1 MADFT
6 HMAARLAFSKGIDIM
21 LRKMQK
27 DRVRGMLDLVDV
39 VEKYVGDMFTKE
51 KYDNIRGMIRDPNEK
66 WNIYVNRLL
75 DELDP
80 NVLKMTLLN
89 LGFEA
94 MFHGTKTIRANREKY
109 DCNIPWLIL
118 MDPTSACNLHCVG
131 CWAAEYGNRLNL
143 SYEDL
148 DRVVTQGKELGIYF
162 YMFTGGEPLV
172 RKSDILRLCRKHRD
186 VAFHAY
192 TNGTLIDDAFA
203 EEVRKVGNLS
213 FSISL
218 EGFSEV
224 NDMRR
229 GEGVF
234 GRVMHAMDVLKKHG
248 CLFGTSIAYTK
259 NNLETVTSDEFLDL
273 EIEKGVRFSW
283 YFHLMP
289 VGMDA
294 APELMPDPEQR
305 EYIYHRIREIRNR
318 KGGKPIFTMD
328 FQNDGEFVGGCIA
341 GGRNYFHINPNGD
354 AEPCVF
360 IHYSG
365 ANIHENTVLE
375 CLQQPLFQEYR
386 DHQPFN
392 KNHLRPCPML
402 ENPGMLTQMVRRS
415 GAHSTDLQQPESAE
429 HLCGKCVEY
438 AKNWKPVADKLW
450 AQSEHRERRYENYKG
465 WKPSGE
471 RKEELSSAR

>member
-27 DRVRGMLDLVDV
+27 DRVRGMLDLVDI

-172 RKSDILRLCRKHRD
+172 RKCFSCLYQRHPDRRCVCGGGPEGRQPQFLHFSGGIFRGQR
-186 VAFHAY
+186 HAP
-192 TNGTLIDDAFA
+192 
-203 EEVRKVGNLS
+203 
-213 FSISL
+213 
-218 EGFSEV
+218 
-224 NDMRR
+224 RR
-229 GEGVF
+229 G
-234 GRVMHAMDVLKKHG
+234 
-248 CLFGTSIAYTK
+248 
-259 NNLETVTSDEFLDL
+259 
-273 EIEKGVRFSW
+273 
-283 YFHLMP
+283 
-289 VGMDA
+289 
-294 APELMPDPEQR
+294 
-305 EYIYHRIREIRNR
+305 RIRQSHACHGRSEEAWLPVRNLDR
-318 KGGKPIFTMD
+318 L
-328 FQNDGEFVGGCIA
+328 
-341 GGRNYFHINPNGD
+341 H
-354 AEPCVF
+354 
-360 IHYSG
+360 
-365 ANIHENTVLE
+365 
-375 CLQQPLFQEYR
+375 
-386 DHQPFN
+386 
-392 KNHLRPCPML
+392 
-402 ENPGMLTQMVRRS
+402 
-415 GAHSTDLQQPESAE
+415 
-429 HLCGKCVEY
+429 
-438 AKNWKPVADKLW
+438 
-450 AQSEHRERRYENYKG
+450 
-465 WKPSGE
+465 
-471 RKEELSSAR
+471 KE

>member
-27 DRVRGMLDLVDV
+27 DRVRGMLDLVDI

-162 YMFTGGEPLV
+162 YMF
-172 RKSDILRLCRKHRD
+172 
-186 VAFHAY
+186 
-192 TNGTLIDDAFA
+192 
-203 EEVRKVGNLS
+203 
-213 FSISL
+213 ISK
-218 EGFSEV
+218 
-224 NDMRR
+224 R
-229 GEGVF
+229 
-234 GRVMHAMDVLKKHG
+234 
-248 CLFGTSIAYTK
+248 
-259 NNLETVTSDEFLDL
+259 
-273 EIEKGVRFSW
+273 
-283 YFHLMP
+283 
-289 VGMDA
+289 
-294 APELMPDPEQR
+294 
-305 EYIYHRIREIRNR
+305 
-318 KGGKPIFTMD
+318 
-328 FQNDGEFVGGCIA
+328 
-341 GGRNYFHINPNGD
+341 
-354 AEPCVF
+354 
-360 IHYSG
+360 
-365 ANIHENTVLE
+365 
-375 CLQQPLFQEYR
+375 
-386 DHQPFN
+386 
-392 KNHLRPCPML
+392 
-402 ENPGMLTQMVRRS
+402 
-415 GAHSTDLQQPESAE
+415 
-429 HLCGKCVEY
+429 
-438 AKNWKPVADKLW
+438 
-450 AQSEHRERRYENYKG
+450 
-465 WKPSGE
+465 
-471 RKEELSSAR
+471 

>member
-6 HMAARLAFSKGIDIM
+6 HKMARIAFSKAIDMM
-21 LRKMQK
+21 LGRIYK
-27 DRVRGMLDLVDV
+27 DREKGMLQLVDI
-39 VEKYVGDMFTKE
+39 VEKYVGSMFSEESYARVRAMMT
-51 KYDNIRGMIRDPNEK
+51 NPNEK
-66 WNIYVNRLL
+66 WNQYLNRLI

-94 MFHGTKTIRANREKY
+94 MFHGTKTIRANRVKY

-148 DRVVTQGKELGIYF
+148 DRVVTQGKELGVYF

-172 RKSDILRLCRKHRD
+172 RRNDILKLCRKHHD
-186 VAFHAY
+186 CAFHAY
-192 TNGTLIDDAFA
+192 TNGTLIDDDFA

-224 NDMRR
+224 NDLRR

-234 GRVMHAMDVLKKHG
+234 GRVMHAMDVLKAHG
-248 CLFGTSIAYTK
+248 CLFGTSIAYTAS
-259 NNLETVTSDEFLDL
+259 NLETVTSDEFYDM

-294 APELMPDPEQR
+294 HPELMPSPEQR
-305 EYIYHRIREIRNR
+305 EYIYHRIREVRGR
-318 KGGKPIFTMD
+318 TGGKQIYVMD

-365 ANIHENTVLE
+365 ANIHKNTVLE

-386 DHQPFN
+386 NRQPFN
-392 KNHLRPCPML
+392 QNMLRPCPML
-402 ENPGMLTQMVRRS
+402 ENPGILVDMVRKS
-415 GAHSTDLQQPESAE
+415 GAHSTDLQSPESAE
-429 HLCGKCVEY
+429 HLCGKCIPY
-438 AKNWKPVADKLW
+438 AKAWKPVADKLW
-450 AQSEHRERRYENYKG
+450 NATEHKEHRYENYKG
-465 WKPSGE
+465 WKP
-471 RKEELSSAR
+471 KEQREEETASR

>member
-27 DRVRGMLDLVDV
+27 DRVRGMLDLVDI

-172 RKSDILRLCRKHRD
+172 RKSDILKLCRKHRD

-218 EGFSEV
+218 EGVSEV

-229 GEGVF
+229 GEGVC